1 MITGNSITDILNNYI
16 ATSRVDV
23 PVFHPVALKLQ
34 QTLAKPGYA
43 IEQINQLISVDPGL
57 ASQVLRMANSSFY
70 SGLNQVTTIREAII
84 RLGAQEVA
92 NVAMVASQKDLYHS
106 SQPMFAQVMGT
117 LWKHAYCCAVGSR
130 WLAAKTRYAS
140 LVQEVFLV
148 GLLHD
153 IGKLFLLK
161 VLEEVASSGK
171 LGRDVSTALLVEVLN
186 SMHVDYGARLMEK
199 WHLPEIYGE
208 VARCHHDETWPHAN
222 ILLAIVRLVNLA
234 SNKLG
239 IGMRPDPN
247 VVLFATTEAQVLG
260 VKEITIA
267 ELEIALE
274 DAMAQLG
281 PGARSGN

>member
-1 MITGNSITDILNNYI
+1 MTTGNSITHILNDYI
-16 ATSRVDV
+16 ATSTVDI

-34 QTLAKPGYA
+34 QALAQPGYA

-70 SGLNQVTTIREAII
+70 AGLNRVTTIRDAII
-84 RLGAQEVA
+84 RLGAHEVA
-92 NVAMVASQKDLYHS
+92 TIAMLASQKDLYHS
-106 SQPMFAQVMGT
+106 SQAMFAQVMGS

-130 WLAAKTRYAS
+130 WLAAKTRYDS
-140 LVQEVFLV
+140 LVQEAFLL

-161 VLEEVASSGK
+161 VLEEVSTSGK
-171 LGRDVSTALLVEVLN
+171 LGRDVSTALLAEVLN
-186 SMHVDYGARLMEK
+186 NMHVEYGTRLMEK

-208 VARCHHDETWPHAN
+208 VTQYHHGETWPHN
-222 ILLAIVRLVNLA
+222 IVLLAIVRLVNLA
-234 SNKLG
+234 CNKLG

-247 VVLFATTEAQVLG
+247 VVLFATVEAHVLG
-260 VKEITIA
+260 IKEITLA

-274 DAMAQLG
+274 DAVVQLG
-281 PGARSGN
+281 SGVRFSG